1 MSENVPDNSPDPF
14 PEDDLEAESNNNRTL
29 IILGIAVAAFIA
41 CGAAALFFLVLRDT
55 GSGATP
61 TEVAT
66 APPGA
71 SVTAQIPEGSADP
84 VWAKIQQSGTMV
96 VGTSADYPPFEYY
109 TPGFQ
114 LDGFDIA
121 LIRDIG
127 QKLGLKVDIKDMA
140 FDGLG
145 GALQVNQIDLAISG
159 ITVTG
164 EREGLFDFSNTYF
177 LSEDVVLTY
186 DGSQISVSTI
196 DQVAAYRLGVQSGS
210 IYENSARTGLIE
222 TGLMPESRLFVYTQ
236 MDRALKDLQERRID
250 LVALDKAPAESAIQ
264 QGGYVIAGEGL
275 DTQQIAMAVP
285 QDSFILRDEIN
296 RALAELQAEGRVAE
310 LIEEYF
316 HVDPGTIPP
325 IPTPDP
331 GQPTPTPLPPA
342 GCIDA
347 MQWMADLSYDDQNFT
362 NIPEVPGGTSF
373 QKGWRLR
380 NSGTCTWDNTYLFVP
395 VDGNDPAARMGGV
408 PTPVDTQV
416 APGQTYDMWVDLTAP
431 LHPGTFVEYWTMRN
445 SAGVLFGDRVWVAIT
460 VPTGPTATPPPT
472 QTPSAEVSFSAN
484 PETIQEGECSTL
496 TWSTQN
502 VQAVYLY
509 PQGEP
514 WQNYGVPGNGTR
526 TVCPSDTT
534 TYDLRVVKLDGSV
547 EIRTATVHV
556 VSNPGAPQITRFTVE
571 PPYQINLGQCVLI
584 TWKAEGN
591 VNSVTISRDEVT
603 IWPNAPFS
611 GNMQDCPQAA
621 GEFVYGILAEGP
633 GGTSRA
639 THAIQVVTQATPTP
653 SPTLEPAQPT
663 HTPLPPTVPPPTPTP
678 IPDPIIYSFSATP
691 GQVETGQCVN
701 ITWSVGGSTNLI
713 QILKNGAIVIDDAA
727 FRDSVQ
733 DCHLEQAGVVTYE
746 IRASNNSGGSTAD
759 QALVNVVESAPDNP
773 LADTQWHLVS
783 YLDGSEVKPVLENS
797 VVSIAFQ
804 ADGVYAGFGGC
815 NSYGGTYSVNGSQ
828 ITISA
833 PTTSRIS
840 CEGELTQQE
849 ITYLTLLPTAETYQ
863 FVNNQL
869 TIADSTGQIILTY
882 AALVATPF

>member
-1 MSENVPDNSPDPF
+1 VSEKSPETF
-14 PEDDLEAESNNNRTL
+14 PEDDLEAEDNNNRTL
-29 IILGIAVAAFIA
+29 IILGIAVVAFIA
-41 CGAAALFFLVLRDT
+41 CAAAALFFLVIRDT
-55 GSGATP
+55 GSGGTATD
-61 TEVAT
+61 EAT

-71 SVTAQIPEGSADP
+71 SATAQIPEGAPDP

-96 VGTSADYPPFEYY
+96 VGTSADYPPFEFY

-127 QKLGLKVDIKDMA
+127 QKLGLQVDIKDMA

-159 ITVTG
+159 ITVTDQ
-164 EREGLFDFSNTYF
+164 REGFIDFSNTYF
-177 LSEDVVLTY
+177 LSEDVLLTFE
-186 DGSQISVSTI
+186 GSQISVSAI

-210 IYENSARTGLIE
+210 IYENAARTQLIE

-236 MDRALKDLQERRID
+236 MDRALTDLAERRID
-250 LVALDKAPAESAIQ
+250 LVAMDRAPADTAIQ
-264 QGGYVIAGEGL
+264 QGGYVLAGEGL
-275 DTQQIAMAVP
+275 NAQQIAMAIP
-285 QDSFILRDEIN
+285 QDAFILRDEIN
-296 RALAELQAEGRVAE
+296 RTLAELQAEGRVAE

-316 HVDPGTIPP
+316 NVDPGTLPP

-347 MQWMADLSYDDQNFT
+347 MQWVADLSYDDQNFT

-380 NSGTCTWDNTYLFVP
+380 NTGTCTWDNSYFFVP

-408 PTPVDTQV
+408 PTPVGTQV

-431 LHPGTFVEYWTMRN
+431 LHPGTYVEYWTMR
-445 SAGVLFGDRVWVAIT
+445 SPSGILFGDRVWVAIT

-472 QTPSAEVSFSAN
+472 QTPSADVRFSAN
-484 PETIQEGECSTL
+484 PETIQEGEF
-496 TWSTQN
+496 
-502 VQAVYLY
+502 QAVYLY

-514 WQNYGVPGNGTR
+514 WQNHGVPGNGTR

-534 TYDLRVVKLDGSV
+534 TYELRVVKLDGSV

-556 VSNPGAPQITRFTVE
+556 MPNPDSPEITRFTVE

-584 TWKAEGN
+584 TWMVEGN
-591 VNSVTISRDEVT
+591 VSSVNITRNDVT

-611 GNMQDCPQAA
+611 GNMQDCPQSA

-639 THAIQVVTQATPTP
+639 THAIQVVTQSTPTP
-653 SPTLEPAQPT
+653 TQEPSQPT
-663 HTPLPPTVPPPTPTP
+663 FTPLPPTVPPPTPTP

-691 GQVETGQCVN
+691 SQVETGHCV
-701 ITWSVGGSTNLI
+701 TVAWSVGGSTNQI
-713 QILKNGAIVIDDAA
+713 QILKNGAIVVDDAA

-733 DCHLEQAGVVTYE
+733 DCNLEQAGVVTYE
-746 IRASNNSGGSTAD
+746 IRATNNSGGSATD
-759 QALVNVVESAPDNP
+759 QATVNVVESAPDNP
-773 LADTQWHLVS
+773 LADTQWQLVS
-783 YLDGSEVKPVLENS
+783 YLVGSEVTPVLENS

-815 NSYGGTYSVNGSQ
+815 NSYGGDYMVNGSQ

-833 PTTSRIS
+833 PTTSRKS

-849 ITYLTLLPTAETYQ
+849 ITYLTLLPTAATYQ
-863 FVNNQL
+863 FVNDQL
-869 TIADSTGQIILTY
+869 TIADNTGAIILTY
-882 AALVATPF
+882 AAIVATPLPG